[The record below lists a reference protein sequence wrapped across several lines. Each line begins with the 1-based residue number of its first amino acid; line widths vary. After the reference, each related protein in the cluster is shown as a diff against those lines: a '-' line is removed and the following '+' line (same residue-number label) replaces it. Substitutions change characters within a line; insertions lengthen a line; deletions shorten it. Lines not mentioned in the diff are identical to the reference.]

1 MTTLKESILQSAKEV
16 QEELGIVLEGM
27 DYCLDWKPNDDEW
40 SAREVLWHILED
52 PEGGIPKAVQGIVQ
66 GSLPELTIIADE
78 THLNTERQAMDL
90 DQIRGALKEYFATLE
105 NVLGDSTDAQLRD
118 STTSCWFPLRNHRE
132 DRSAQNLLEG
142 LLLNHWRDHVG
153 QLRDLRAELGMG

>member
-16 QEELGIVLEGM
+16 QEELGTVLEGM

-78 THLNTERQAMDL
+78 THLNAERQAMDL

-105 NVLGDSTDAQLRD
+105 NVLGDATDAQLRD

-153 QLRDLRAELGMG
+153 QLKDLRAELGMG